1 MADVERERRH
11 HAAAYHPVLSDEPIE
26 ILQPRRRMIKIA
38 LINALAIIVASVAAA
53 MVAGSISNDHITS
66 NEKKLMNEINRRS
79 ELSDEQDERVRRVI
93 CVLLRHERPTPD
105 IRLARVSMKCR

>member
-38 LINALAIIVASVAAA
+38 LINAFDGLKPL
-53 MVAGSISNDHITS
+53 
-66 NEKKLMNEINRRS
+66 EE
-79 ELSDEQDERVRRVI
+79 
-93 CVLLRHERPTPD
+93 
-105 IRLARVSMKCR
+105 ARAPFG